1 MSSVTLQGYIMV
13 PPSDLEQVKRELVN
27 HKRLTMQEP
36 GCITFN
42 VIENSDNPLRF
53 DVYEEFVD
61 KAAFEHHQRRVKA
74 SYWGEITVNVERF
87 YHLTE

>member
-1 MSSVTLQGYIMV
+1 MSSATLQGYIMV

-42 VIENSDNPLRF
+42 VSENSDNPLRF
-53 DVYEEFVD
+53 DGM
-61 KAAFEHHQRRVKA
+61 KSLSIRRRL
-74 SYWGEITVNVERF
+74 SITSDELRRPTGEKSRSM
-87 YHLTE
+87 